1 MLRFALFGA
10 GRAGR
15 IHGRNIAA
23 HPRAELVF
31 VYDVNREAA
40 ERLCGEYGGQVAA
53 GPEAIWSSDET
64 DAVLIASSTDT
75 HVELLRGAIG
85 SHKPTYC
92 EKPIDQDIVRAREI
106 EREAAAAALPVLVGF
121 RRRYVPEYQTVRNSL
136 RDGELGRVEVIHMIS
151 RDHRPPSLEYIDVS
165 GGLLRDKTI
174 HYFDLVRWLTGEEPV
189 EVFATGSCLVDPRI
203 GEAGDVDTAMVVLR
217 MPGGT
222 LCNIENSRRAV
233 YGFDERIEVFG
244 ERGMLQASPDRTSQ
258 LAHYSAAGIRLGRF
272 DDYYEESFAATLNA
286 FIRDVEA
293 GAPLQPDLADGLRA
307 QLIAEAAVESLA
319 TNRPVPL
326 PD

>member
-23 HPRAELVF
+23 HPRADLVF

-85 SHKPTYC
+85 FHKPTYC
-92 EKPIDQDIVRAREI
+92 EKPIDQDVARAREI
-106 EREAAAAALPVLVGF
+106 EREAAAGALPVLVGF
-121 RRRYVPEYQTVRNSL
+121 RRRYVPEYQAVRNSL

-151 RDHRPPSLEYIDVS
+151 RDHKPPSLEY
-165 GGLLRDKTI
+165 
-174 HYFDLVRWLTGEEPV
+174 
-189 EVFATGSCLVDPRI
+189 
-203 GEAGDVDTAMVVLR
+203 
-217 MPGGT
+217 
-222 LCNIENSRRAV
+222 
-233 YGFDERIEVFG
+233 G
-244 ERGMLQASPDRTSQ
+244 ERGMLQASPARSSR
-258 LAHYSAAGIRLGRF
+258 LAHYSATGIRLDRL

-293 GAPLQPDLADGLRA
+293 GAPVQPDLADGLRA

>member
-40 ERLCGEYGGQVAA
+40 ERLCGEYGGRVAA
-53 GPEAIWSSDET
+53 GPEAIWSSDAT

-85 SHKPTYC
+85 SHQPTYC
-92 EKPIDQDIVRAREI
+92 EKPIDQDITRATEI
-106 EREAAAAALPVLVGF
+106 VREAAAVALPVLVGF
-121 RRRYVPEYQTVRNSL
+121 RRRYVPEYQTVRKKL
-136 RDGELGRVEVIHMIS
+136 RDGELGCVEVIHMIS

-165 GGLLRDKTI
+165 GGFLRDKTI
-174 HYFDLVRWLTGEEPV
+174 HYFDLLRWLTGEEPV

-203 GEAGDVDTAMVVLR
+203 GETGDIDTAMVVLR
-217 MPGGT
+217 MPGGA
-222 LCNIENSRRAV
+222 LCHIENSRRAV
-233 YGFDERIEVFG
+233 YGFDERIEVLG
-244 ERGMLQASPDRTSQ
+244 ERGMLQASPARTSQ

-272 DDYYEESFAATLNA
+272 HDYYEESFAATLHA

-293 GAPLQPDLADGLRA
+293 GVPLQPDLTDGLRA

-326 PD
+326 SG

>member
-53 GPEAIWSSDET
+53 GPETIWSSDKT

-75 HVELLRGAIG
+75 HVELLRGAIE

-92 EKPIDQDIVRAREI
+92 EKPIDQDIARVREI
-106 EREAAAAALPVLVGF
+106 EREATAAEVPVLTGF

-151 RDHRPPSLEYIDVS
+151 RDQKPPSLEYIEVS

-189 EVFATGSCLVDPRI
+189 EVFATGSCLIDPGI
-203 GEAGDVDTAMVVLR
+203 GEAGDIDTAMVVLR
-217 MPGGT
+217 MPGGA
-222 LCNIENSRRAV
+222 LCHIENSRRAV

-244 ERGMLQASPDRTSQ
+244 ERGMLQASPARTSS
-258 LAHYSAAGIRLGRF
+258 LSHYSAAGKRLDRI
-272 DDYYEESFAATLNA
+272 DDNYEESFAATLNA
-286 FIRDVEA
+286 FVRDVEA
-293 GAPLQPDLADGLRA
+293 GVPLEPDLDDGLRA
-307 QLIAEAAVESLA
+307 QLIAEAAVESMA

-326 PD
+326 SD